1 MDMNPPFEQS
11 ALQAI
16 AEICAE
22 QSTGREISHF
32 LQSAYLPDSDPKNT
46 KWIRIYNA
54 FVEFQNENQTSNNIC
69 KYIKLT
75 FNPHRYVGRSAVF
88 HEVISR
94 LNKHLALCGLEFQE
108 DGNLHRVQK
117 ASTLSEAELRAQRLR
132 QQLEIRKVHPKV
144 MQFAESEIATDNY
157 FHTVLEAMK
166 SISAT
171 LQSISGYYDDGANL
185 VDYTLLG
192 DTPRFVINDY
202 KTQSQKSEQ
211 KGFGNLLKGLYSTFR
226 NPTAHEA
233 KITWELS
240 EADALDVLCMISYVH
255 RKLEHIKP
263 R

>member
-1 MDMNPPFEQS
+1 MNKIPPFEQG

-16 AEICAE
+16 AEICAS
-22 QSTGREISHF
+22 QSTGREITHF
-32 LQSAYLPDSDPKNT
+32 LQSSYLPDPDPKNT

-54 FVEFQNENQTSNNIC
+54 FVQFQNEHGNSNNIC
-69 KYIKLT
+69 KYIRLT
-75 FNPHRYVGRSAVF
+75 FDPHRYVGNLEGFRNAA
-88 HEVISR
+88 SR
-94 LNKHLALCGLEFQE
+94 LNEHLAFYELELQE
-108 DGNLHRVQK
+108 DGKLHRALK
-117 ASTLSEAELRAQRLR
+117 ATTLSEAELRAQRLKK
-132 QQLEIRKVHPKV
+132 QLELRNVHPLVLKY
-144 MQFAESEIATDNY
+144 AESEIATDNY

-171 LQSISGYYDDGANL
+171 LQKLSGYYDDGANL
-185 VDYTLLG
+185 VDYALLG